1 MRSSTPLLILL
12 ALLGTALPA
21 VAQDADYDQLA
32 KDIFADLIGVN
43 TAPSGGDDIR
53 PAVAGLVDRLR
64 AGGFGDDEI
73 FVLPHAEKQPNLVVR
88 YASPDPVA
96 PPVLLMAHLDVV
108 EALPEDWSLD
118 PFTMTEQDGYY
129 YGRGTID
136 NKSGAAMMV
145 TNFIRLRAE
154 GFAPTRDLVIMLTAD
169 EETVG
174 QGAQMLLRDHR
185 DLIDAEF
192 ALNTDAG
199 MVFFRDG
206 VPRAF
211 MLQTSEKVYATFALT
226 TTDPGG
232 HSSRPLPDNP
242 ISRVA
247 MALVEL
253 NAYRFPVDLNETTRA
268 FFEKWVVLAPDGDIP
283 LIRGILDDDEEH
295 VARLDAYPY
304 YNAVARTTC
313 VVTEITGG
321 HAENALPQTATA
333 TVNCRVLPQASIDE
347 IRVQLEAF
355 AEPRG
360 LQVSQV
366 GAITPSPPSPLTEE
380 IVGPITAVAQSIW
393 PDIVVIPEMSTGA
406 TDGLF
411 VRNAGIPV
419 YGISAIAIDPDDTR
433 MHGRDERILVQSY
446 RDATEYWYRILKVLA
461 GE

>member
-1 MRSSTPLLILL
+1 MRQLLPLVPTVAL
-12 ALLGTALPA
+12 AL
-21 VAQDADYDQLA
+21 VAPQVLAETDHDRLA
-32 KDIFADLIGVN
+32 KDILTDLIAVN

-53 PAVAGLVDRLR
+53 PAVSGLVARLR
-64 AGGFGDDEI
+64 AGGFSDNEI
-73 FVLPHAEKQPNLVVR
+73 HILPHAEKQPNLVVT

-96 PPVLLMAHLDVV
+96 RPVLLMAHLDVV
-108 EALPEDWSLD
+108 EALPEDWSVD
-118 PFTMTEQDGYY
+118 PFRLIEQDGYF

-136 NKSGAAMMV
+136 NKSGAAMLV
-145 TNFIRLRAE
+145 ANFIRLREE
-154 GFAPTRDLVIMLTAD
+154 GFVPDRDLVIMLTAD

-174 QGAQMLLRDHR
+174 HGAQMLLRDHR
-185 DLIDAEF
+185 DLVDAEF

-199 MVFFRDG
+199 MVFLRDG

-268 FFEKWVVLAPDGDIP
+268 FFEKWVVLAPDADIP
-283 LIRGILDDDEEH
+283 LIHGIIDEDEDH
-295 VARLDAYPY
+295 IARLDAYPY

-313 VVTEITGG
+313 VVTEIGGG

-333 TVNCRVLPQASIDE
+333 TVNCRVLPQASMDE
-347 IRVQLEAF
+347 VRAQIEAF

-360 LQVSQV
+360 LVVSQV
-366 GAITPSPPSPLTEE
+366 GAITPSPPSPLTAD
-380 IVGPITAVAQSIW
+380 IVGPITEVARSIW

-411 VRNAGIPV
+411 ARNAGIPV
-419 YGISAIAIDPDDTR
+419 YGISAIAVDPDDTR
-433 MHGRDERILVQSY
+433 MHGRDERILAQSY
-446 RDATEYWYRILKVLA
+446 RDATEYWYRILRLLA
-461 GE
+461 GD